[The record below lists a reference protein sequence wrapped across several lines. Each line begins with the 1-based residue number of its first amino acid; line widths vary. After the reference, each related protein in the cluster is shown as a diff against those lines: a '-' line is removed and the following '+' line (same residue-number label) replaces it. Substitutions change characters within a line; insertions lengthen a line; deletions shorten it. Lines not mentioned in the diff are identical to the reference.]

1 LVIRQALPFDFSFR
15 SKRLTPQAT
24 VALTI
29 SIGIHA
35 ALLLYVAFLKFAP
48 IATKPIVE
56 DPPIIIPFV
65 TVRPDKPPPQAAPP
79 KPLVPPHIVQ
89 LDPIQT
95 TPQPILVDPPPQ
107 QIADATPAG
116 PPAGVGHTET
126 IAPPPTH
133 DVVVHYPNWIRRPS
147 GEELARAYP
156 DRALRLNIEGRASMR
171 CVVTATGAVTDCQI
185 MSEAPDNMGFGA
197 AALKLSR
204 YFRMSPQTVDGRP
217 VEGGLVTIP
226 IRFAFKG

>member
-24 VALTI
+24 VALML
-29 SIGIHA
+29 SLGIHA

-48 IATKPIVE
+48 IATNDPIA
-56 DPPIIIPFV
+56 DPPTKGTIIDLLPMQ
-65 TVRPDKPPPQAAPP
+65 PDRP
-79 KPLVPPHIVQ
+79 KPERPQLVPPH
-89 LDPIQT
+89 
-95 TPQPILVDPPPQ
+95 TPPLAPPQ
-107 QIADATPAG
+107 DVPVITAPPQDQIADLTPVG
-116 PPAGVGHTET
+116 PPAGLGPTEN
-126 IAPPPTH
+126 IAPPAPPQ
-133 DVVVHYPNWIRRPS
+133 DPVIRYPNWVRRPS

-156 DRALRLNIEGRASMR
+156 DRPLRLNIQGRASMQ
-171 CVVTATGAVTDCQI
+171 CAVTAAGTVTNCRI
-185 MSEAPDNMGFGA
+185 TSETPEDMGFGA

-204 YFRMSPQTVDGRP
+204 YFRMSPQTVDGQA